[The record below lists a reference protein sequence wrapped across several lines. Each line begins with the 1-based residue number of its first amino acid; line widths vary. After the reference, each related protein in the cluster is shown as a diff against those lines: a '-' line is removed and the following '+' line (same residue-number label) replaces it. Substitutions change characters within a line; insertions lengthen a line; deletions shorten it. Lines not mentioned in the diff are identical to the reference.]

1 MAIIKNVVI
10 PAKTRDDAR
19 IMAKKLGGK
28 VVDNG
33 KQTAVRWGVKV
44 DKQLKLKNSL
54 INLFT
59 CVNTI
64 GKTNVYTKKA
74 YIRRVALTSFIRTM
88 RSYAKLKINK

>member
-1 MAIIKNVVI
+1 MAAIKNVVI

-19 IMAKKLGGK
+19 NMAKKLCGK

-44 DKQLKLKNSL
+44 DKQMNLKNSP

-59 CVNTI
+59 HVNTI
-64 GKTNVYTKKA
+64 GETTVYTKKA
-74 YIRRVALTSFIRTM
+74 YIRRVALTSPIRTM
-88 RSYAKLKINK
+88 RGYAKLKIN